1 MKLSIVIVNF
11 NVVYYLE
18 QCLKSVEKALEGID
32 SEVFVVDNNSVDG
45 SCQMLRTEFPWVHLI
60 ENDSNLGFSKANNQ
74 AILLATGQYLLL
86 LNPDTVVEKDCFSQ
100 IINYMDE
107 NPNVGG
113 LGVKM
118 IDGNGVYLPESKRG
132 FPSPKVAFFKMSGL
146 SKLFPKSKL
155 FNWYHLGHLNKDEI
169 NEVEVLSG
177 AFMLVRKS
185 VLDTVGML
193 DETYFMYGED
203 IDLSYRI
210 VKAGYKNIYFP
221 QTTIIHYKGKSTQKG
236 SLNYVVLFY
245 SAMKIFAK
253 KFFSKSHAQT
263 FMLFINLA
271 IYLRAGISLLRR
283 IFVKLLYPFFD
294 FLILYA
300 GFALFTPFWGR
311 YKYQNQAYDFPEM
324 YYHFNI
330 PLYGAIL
337 IATLYITGTYVR
349 PIEMRKTIKYTLIAM
364 FINLALFAFLPES
377 ARFSR
382 AMFLVGTIFV
392 LACIPIIRYFL
403 SIFDNVDF
411 ELKST
416 KKRRTLIVGSEYE
429 CRRVSE
435 VISKSI
441 EQGEIVGY
449 ISPGKNEN
457 PFFIGNLSQLKNCIK
472 IHQIQD
478 VVFCENDLSESI
490 IIQSMISISSK
501 YTECKIAAQKSH
513 FIIGNNISN
522 LYSELYTVSVNSIAS
537 PQNLFLKRLFDI
549 IFSFK
554 LLLLSPLLL
563 LFFRVRIIFIIRNSF
578 AVIKS
583 EKTWVGYNSL
593 NEIDNVLLP
602 QIKKC
607 IIPIAYFETDPEKTK
622 RLNILY
628 AKNYSIIQDAI
639 IIIKNFNLLSN

>member
-1 MKLSIVIVNF
+1 VKLSIVIVNF

-18 QCLKSVEKALEGID
+18 QCLKSVEKAIEGIEL
-32 SEVFVVDNNSVDG
+32 EVFVVDNNSVDG
-45 SCQMLRTEFPWVHLI
+45 SCQMLRTLFPWVHVI
-60 ENDSNLGFSKANNQ
+60 ENESNLGFSKANNQ
-74 AILLATGQYLLL
+74 AIKLAKGQYILL
-86 LNPDTVVEKDCFSQ
+86 LNPDTVVEKDCFTQ

-107 NPNVGG
+107 NPTVGG

-132 FPSPKVAFFKMSGL
+132 FPSPKVAFFKISGL

-155 FNWYHLGHLNKDEI
+155 FNWYHLGHLSQNEI

-185 VLDTVGML
+185 VIDTVGML

-210 VKAGYKNIYFP
+210 VKAGFKNVYYP

-263 FMLFINLA
+263 FMFFINLA

-283 IFVKLLYPFFD
+283 LIVKLLYPIVD

-311 YKYQNQAYDFPEM
+311 YKYQNQVYDFPEM

-337 IATLYITGTYVR
+337 IATLYITGAYIR

-364 FINLALFAFLPES
+364 FLNLALFAFLPES

-382 AMFLVGTIFV
+382 AMFLVGTVFV
-392 LACIPIIRYFL
+392 LACIPIARYLL
-403 SIFDNVDF
+403 SILLKIDF
-411 ELKST
+411 EIKSS
-416 KKRRTLIVGSEYE
+416 KKRRTLIIGGEHE
-429 CRRVSE
+429 CRRVSD
-435 VISKSI
+435 IIQNSI
-441 EQGEIVGY
+441 DQGEIIGC
-449 ISPGKNEN
+449 ISPIKTDN
-457 PFFIGNLSQLKNCIK
+457 PFFIGNLSQLKNSVK
-472 IHQIQD
+472 VHHIQD
-478 VVFCENDLSESI
+478 VVFCENDLSESN
-490 IIQSMISISSK
+490 IIQSMIAISSK
-501 YTECKIAAQKSH
+501 DTECKIVAQKSH
-513 FIIGNNISN
+513 FIVGNSVSN
-522 LYSELYTVSVNSIAS
+522 TVSEFYTVAVNSIAL
-537 PQNLFLKRLFDI
+537 PQNVFLKRFFDI
-549 IFSFK
+549 MLSFILMLFSLILYLYFRK
-554 LLLLSPLLL
+554 KTFLLIKNSLSVL
-563 LFFRVRIIFIIRNSF
+563 
-578 AVIKS
+578 KS
-583 EKTWVGYNSL
+583 EKTWVGYNPKF
-593 NEIDNVLLP
+593 NDGTEHLP
-602 QIKKC
+602 CFKKC
-607 IIPIAYFETDPEKTK
+607 IIPVSIHEKDLVKIK
-622 RLNILY
+622 RTNILY
-628 AKNYSIIQDAI
+628 AKNYSIFQDAI
-639 IIIKNFNLLSN
+639 IVIKNFNCLSS